1 MENKN
6 YSQPSSLKA
15 PLSGGGG
22 AIYKYS
28 ELSVSDISRLIQ
40 RNVDPANEIRTLV
53 EDIIENVKQHGD
65 NALADY
71 AEKFDKVSLDKLYLD
86 KTELQEIAAA
96 VSADQQAALQVAYD
110 NIYKFHQSQL
120 KTEDKVET
128 MPGVSCWRELR
139 PIEKVGLYI
148 PGGTAVLP
156 STFLMLGIPAK
167 IAGCKEVVVCSPPQK
182 NGKVNAF
189 IAYVA
194 LMLGID
200 KVYLAGGAQAVA
212 AMAYGTESIAKVDKI
227 FGPGNQ
233 FVTKSKTIIQ
243 STTTTAIDMPA
254 GPSEVLVIA
263 DDTANPVFIAA
274 DLLAQAE
281 HGIDSQS
288 ILVCTSQ
295 QIAEATQAE
304 VDRQLPTL
312 PRAEIARQALDQS
325 YMVVTGNLEEA
336 MAFSNQYAPEHLILA
351 TQHWQ
356 QISGSIINA
365 GSVFL
370 GNLTPES
377 AGDYASGTNHTL
389 PTSSYARAYSGVSVD
404 SFVKKITFQHLTHEG
419 IQNIGPS
426 VEILAEM
433 EGLHAHRNAVSVR
446 LSPPAP

>member
-1 MENKN
+1 MKT
-6 YSQPSSLKA
+6 YQYADLSKA
-15 PLSGGGG
+15 
-22 AIYKYS
+22 
-28 ELSVSDISRLIQ
+28 DISKLVQ
-40 RNVDPANEIRTLV
+40 RNVDPANEIRALV
-53 EDIIENVKQHGD
+53 EDVIDHVKQHGD
-65 NALADY
+65 RALFDY
-71 AEKFDKVSLDKLYLD
+71 ANKFDNVELDKLYLD
-86 KTELQEIAAA
+86 KDELEEIAKA
-96 VSADQQAALQVAYD
+96 VSPDQQEALQLAYS
-110 NIYKFHQSQL
+110 NIYKFHKGQL
-120 KTEDKVET
+120 KTEDRVET
-128 MPGVSCWRELR
+128 MPGVTCWRELR
-139 PIEKVGLYI
+139 AIEKVGLYI

-156 STFLMLGIPAK
+156 STFLMLGIPAR
-167 IAGCKEVVVCSPPQK
+167 IAGCSEIIVCSPPQK

-200 KVYLAGGAQAVA
+200 KVYLAGGSQAVA
-212 AMAYGTESIAKVDKI
+212 AMAYGTETITKADKI

-233 FVTKSKTIIQ
+233 FVTKAKTIIQ

-263 DDTANPVFIAA
+263 DDSAKPLFVAA

-288 ILVCTSQ
+288 VLVCTSQ
-295 QIAEATQAE
+295 QIADDTLLE
-304 VDRQLPTL
+304 VKKQLAVL
-312 PRAEIARQALDQS
+312 PRAEIAKQAIDNS
-325 YMVVTGNLEEA
+325 YIVITDNLFEA
-336 MAFSNQYAPEHLILA
+336 MDFSNMYAPEHLILA
-351 TQHWQ
+351 TDKWQ
-356 QISGSIINA
+356 QITGSIINA

-404 SFVKKITFQHLTHEG
+404 SFVKKITFQHLTEEG
-419 IQNIGPS
+419 IKNIGPS

-446 LSPPAP
+446 MQK

>member
-1 MENKN
+1 MEIFN
-6 YSQPSSLKA
+6 YSD
-15 PLSGGGG
+15 LS
-22 AIYKYS
+22 KT
-28 ELSVSDISRLIQ
+28 DIARLVQ
-40 RNVDPANEIRTLV
+40 RNVDPANEIRALV
-53 EDIIENVKQHGD
+53 ENVIEQVKLNGD
-65 NALADY
+65 RALFDY
-71 AEKFDKVSLDKLYLD
+71 AQQFDKVELTKLYLN
-86 KTELQEIAAA
+86 KAELEELASA
-96 VSADQQAALQVAYD
+96 VSEDQQEALQTAYA
-110 NIYKFHQSQL
+110 NIYKFHKAQI
-120 KTEDKVET
+120 KPEDKVET
-128 MPGVSCWRELR
+128 MPGVTCWRELR
-139 PIEKVGLYI
+139 AIEKVGLYI

-156 STFLMLGIPAK
+156 STFLMLGIPAR
-167 IAGCKEVVVCSPPQK
+167 IAGCNEIVICSPPQK

-200 KVYLAGGAQAVA
+200 RVYLVGGSQAIA
-212 AMAYGTESIAKVDKI
+212 AMAYGTESISKVDKI

-233 FVTKSKTIIQ
+233 FVTKAKTIIQ

-263 DDTANPVFIAA
+263 DNTAKPAYVAA

-288 ILVCTSQ
+288 ILVCTSESIAQ
-295 QIAEATQAE
+295 QTLAE
-304 VDRQLPTL
+304 VEKQLAVL
-312 PRAEIARQALDQS
+312 PRAEIAKQAIDNSYVIITQNLDQ
-325 YMVVTGNLEEA
+325 A
-336 MAFSNQYAPEHLILA
+336 MDFSNQYAPEHLILA
-351 TQHWQ
+351 TTGWQ
-356 QISGSIINA
+356 QLTAKIVNA

-404 SFVKKITFQHLTHEG
+404 SFVKKITFQYLTEEG

-433 EGLHAHRNAVSVR
+433 EGLHAHRNAVSIR
-446 LSPPAP
+446 MNNK

>member
-1 MENKN
+1 METFN
-6 YSQPSSLKA
+6 YSD
-15 PLSGGGG
+15 LS
-22 AIYKYS
+22 KK
-28 ELSVSDISRLIQ
+28 DIARLVQ
-40 RNVDPANEIRTLV
+40 RNVDPANEIRALV
-53 EDIIENVKQHGD
+53 EEVIENVKQHGD
-65 NALADY
+65 SALIDY
-71 AEKFDKVSLDKLYLD
+71 ASKFDKVDLTKLYLD
-86 KTELQEIAAA
+86 KAELEEIA
-96 VSADQQAALQVAYD
+96 SAISEHQQEALQTAYA
-110 NIYKFHQSQL
+110 NIYKFHKAQL
-120 KTEDKVET
+120 KNEDKVET
-128 MPGVSCWRELR
+128 MPGVTCWRELR
-139 PIEKVGLYI
+139 AIEKVGLYI

-156 STFLMLGIPAK
+156 STFLMLGIPAR
-167 IAGCKEVVVCSPPQK
+167 IAGCKEIVVCSPPQK

-194 LMLGID
+194 LMMGIN
-200 KVYLAGGAQAVA
+200 KVYLVGGSQAIA
-212 AMAYGTESIAKVDKI
+212 SMAYGTETIAKVDKI

-233 FVTKSKTIIQ
+233 FVTKAKTIIQ

-263 DDTANPVFIAA
+263 DTSAKPAYVAA

-295 QIAEATQAE
+295 DIADKTLAE
-304 VDRQLPTL
+304 VQKQLAVL
-312 PRAEIARQALDQS
+312 PRAEIAKQALDNS
-325 YMVVTGNLEEA
+325 YIIITQNLDEA
-336 MAFSNQYAPEHLILA
+336 MDFSNEYAPEHLILA
-351 TQHWQ
+351 TEKWKELTPK
-356 QISGSIINA
+356 IINA

-377 AGDYASGTNHTL
+377 VGDYASGTNHTL

-404 SFVKKITFQHLTHEG
+404 SFVKKITFQYLTEEG

-446 LSPPAP
+446 MKK